1 MTFVNLTIDAF
12 RNLDFKDPNKLYF
25 VSTNNAFGYGS
36 ENSAA
41 APTLLFIGD
50 TLIGNSSTLTRHSTN
65 GFISNS
71 VSHLGDM
78 VEVLYENATNIKYIK
93 LSNNNLM
100 PGTIK
105 IYDTSKGL
113 DELLFVDDTSNYGTS
128 PSGGTSFLV
137 SNDDRRLVVG
147 FIDYG
152 TGKIVF
158 NDDIINNR
166 SFTNNNIDYRSSDVL
181 HKYGNIDLLKFEYND
196 EISIVNADVLS
207 KNIPGVLGQT
217 LFVIDEHKLDNDI
230 DSINTS
236 TYMYYWYQP
245 DNNGNGQWK
254 NSNLNY
260 TSQLTIGDR
269 TVSSQE
275 LERLLDLLY

>member
-78 VEVLYENATNIKYIK
+78 VEVLYENATHIKYIK

-113 DELLFVDDTSNYGTS
+113 YELLFVDDTSNYGTS
-128 PSGGTSFLV
+128 PSG
-137 SNDDRRLVVG
+137 
-147 FIDYG
+147 
-152 TGKIVF
+152 
-158 NDDIINNR
+158 
-166 SFTNNNIDYRSSDVL
+166 
-181 HKYGNIDLLKFEYND
+181 
-196 EISIVNADVLS
+196 
-207 KNIPGVLGQT
+207 
-217 LFVIDEHKLDNDI
+217 
-230 DSINTS
+230 
-236 TYMYYWYQP
+236 
-245 DNNGNGQWK
+245 
-254 NSNLNY
+254 
-260 TSQLTIGDR
+260 
-269 TVSSQE
+269 
-275 LERLLDLLY
+275 